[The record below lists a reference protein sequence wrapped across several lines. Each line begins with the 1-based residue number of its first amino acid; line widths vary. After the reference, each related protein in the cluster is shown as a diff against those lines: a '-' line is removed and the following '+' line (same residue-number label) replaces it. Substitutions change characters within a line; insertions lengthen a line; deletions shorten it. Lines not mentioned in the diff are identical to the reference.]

1 MPAANGRP
9 TCPSC
14 GIAVMPGYPRCPKCH
29 AALPASGRMNR
40 IADGGGGTSAAV
52 VVDEPARRW
61 PWYVAGVLV
70 LAGAVAVVIIGS
82 GGKKPAAELPDD
94 PVTPED
100 VVEPQPGSA
109 APDEGPPAVLP
120 RTPDASPVAD
130 RLATTMAGLRL
141 YATVEPIGDTIEIRT
156 AYCADA
162 RVAGLL
168 ADVTADLRTAGIT
181 TVTCRAL
188 HGAEAWTR
196 PL

>member
-1 MPAANGRP
+1 
-9 TCPSC
+9 
-14 GIAVMPGYPRCPKCH
+14 MPGYPRCPKCH
-29 AALPASGRMNR
+29 AVLPASGRMNR
-40 IADGGGGTSAAV
+40 IADGGGGTTAAV

-61 PWYVAGVLV
+61 PWYVAGALV

-82 GGKKPAAELPDD
+82 GGKAPAAELPDD
-94 PVTPED
+94 PVPPED
-100 VVEPQPGSA
+100 VVEPQAGSA
-109 APDEGPPAVLP
+109 APDEAPPAVLP
-120 RTPDASPVAD
+120 RTPDAGPVAD

-162 RVAGLL
+162 RIAGLV
-168 ADVTADLRTAGIT
+168 ADVTADLRGAGIT

-196 PL
+196 PLP